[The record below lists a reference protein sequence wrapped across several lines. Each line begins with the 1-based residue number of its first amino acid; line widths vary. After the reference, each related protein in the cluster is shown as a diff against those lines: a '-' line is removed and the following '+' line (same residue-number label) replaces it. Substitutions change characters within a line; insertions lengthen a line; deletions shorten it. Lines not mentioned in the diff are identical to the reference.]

1 MNSKITLNNFLK
13 KNNNTITDDLYD
25 RILYLLDGVDCGLYK
40 LQNLLKNAL
49 PIIIERNLSGNLR
62 DFYIK
67 LLSFSKGVTHNKM
80 IFLYGEIDG
89 NIRWESY
96 RNKQAVSNTFEYKN
110 KKYGMSKSE
119 FDEYNDNRACTL
131 VNLITRHGEEL
142 GTEKWKTYCD
152 RQAFAGCS
160 LEYFVDL
167 YGKELGTSKYR
178 ELNIKKTL
186 GIDTFIRKYGLEC
199 GTLKYKEYITNA
211 HSPYSKISQELFWA
225 IEKKLLWKVDSYFAE
240 KNKEFGKMRIDTK
253 SYYKY
258 DYVIPKLKLCIEF
271 NGDIYHGNPTI
282 YAPSDI
288 PKFRGNK
295 KTSLELWE
303 TDVSKNKVIEDCGYV
318 VLTIWET
325 DFRKNPEDIIN
336 KCVEYINE
344 LYRRLL

>member
-13 KNNNTITDDLYD
+13 KNNYEISEEFYD
-25 RILYLLDGVDCGLYK
+25 RIIYLLDGVNLGLYDI
-40 LQNLLKNAL
+40 QTILKNTL
-49 PIIIERNLSGNLR
+49 PIIIKRNLSENLR

-67 LLSFSKGVTHNKM
+67 LLSFGKGITHNKM

-89 NIRWESY
+89 NIRWELY
-96 RNKQAVSNTFEYKN
+96 RNKQAISNTYEYKS
-110 KKYGMSKSE
+110 KKFGITKDE
-119 FDEYNDNRACTL
+119 FDEYNSNRACTL
-131 VNLITRHGEEL
+131 NNLIIRHGKVL
-142 GTEKWKTYCD
+142 GEQKCKNYCD
-152 RQAFAGCS
+152 RQSIAGCS

-167 YGKELGTSKYR
+167 YGEELGTSKYR
-178 ELNIKKTL
+178 ELNIKKIL
-186 GIDTFIRKYGLEC
+186 GIDTFIRKYGLET
-199 GTLKYKEYITNA
+199 GTLKYEEYITNA
-211 HSPYSKISQELFWA
+211 YSPYSKISQELFWA
-225 IEKKLLWKVDSYFAE
+225 IEKKLIFRVDSYFAE

-253 SYYKY
+253 TYYKY

-282 YAPSDI
+282 YTPSDI
-288 PKFRGNK
+288 PKYRGNK
-295 KTSLELWE
+295 KTALELWE
-303 TDVSKNKVIEDCGYV
+303 RDTSKNKVIEDCGYV